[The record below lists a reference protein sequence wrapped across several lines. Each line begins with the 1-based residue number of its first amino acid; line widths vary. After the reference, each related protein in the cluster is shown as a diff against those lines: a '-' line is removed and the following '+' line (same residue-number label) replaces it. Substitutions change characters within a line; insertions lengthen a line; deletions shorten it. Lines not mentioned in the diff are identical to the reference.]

1 MANRCV
7 PCGLNITR
15 KPMATS
21 LDGMPALSAITE
33 KDCAVYR
40 IVANKEICHEATGDR
55 RPAKVIV
62 SSDTADDFAACF
74 WAISAISRE
83 TRLRAP
89 FCRDG
94 KVLLQEPKVAA
105 VRLMV
110 KHTKPEF

>member
-1 MANRCV
+1 MRTLWAEYYPEADGYFIGWNACLVGHNRK
-7 PCGLNITR
+7 GLR
-15 KPMATS
+15 RLPDRRQQGD
-21 LDGMPALSAITE
+21 LP
-33 KDCAVYR
+33 R
-40 IVANKEICHEATGDR
+40 GDR